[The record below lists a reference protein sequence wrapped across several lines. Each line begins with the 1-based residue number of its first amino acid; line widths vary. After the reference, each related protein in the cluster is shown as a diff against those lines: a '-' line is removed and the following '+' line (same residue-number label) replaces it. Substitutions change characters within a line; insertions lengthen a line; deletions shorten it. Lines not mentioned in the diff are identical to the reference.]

1 MQRHRQTALQETDPQ
16 QDKILRTLVV
26 RKIFPTRQG
35 GKYTGKQ
42 VNMVDRRGVL
52 DETVFTYRI
61 TKDKKVFISYEG
73 NHVTTLSGKK
83 SEKFISDIAGLDGKD
98 LQLVMAKVT
107 GNFKRG
113 NERVGK
119 R

>member
-1 MQRHRQTALQETDPQ
+1 
-16 QDKILRTLVV
+16 
-26 RKIFPTRQG
+26 
-35 GKYTGKQ
+35 
-42 VNMVDRRGVL
+42 MVDKRGVL
-52 DETVFTYRI
+52 DGTVFTYRI

-83 SEKFISDIAGLDGKD
+83 AEKFIADANGADGKD
-98 LQLVMAKVT
+98 LQLIMAKAT

-113 NERVGK
+113 NERLAKEK